1 MILLFKYLNVILK
14 SEPLYLQILLLCSFS
29 QISIGQEEN
38 FTIPDS
44 LKDKSYDYLVNKS
57 IYNYK
62 DTLTSTIYLNTYLKK
77 AIINDDK
84 IEKSNALNYLS
95 YYAKNEKD
103 KLKLLKNSLEATQG
117 LDSIYTVTSHVGLGI
132 YYHDYFEYDKAL
144 HHYLKVLRLSKK
156 YGDKNYEH
164 IALDR
169 IGTIKKDIGKH
180 NQALEL
186 FKKRYAYENSKTYK
200 DSSQLAIIVLHL
212 AESMRYNKK
221 YDSASYY
228 YHHYI
233 LNKIPYYHDILTLN
247 EGINLYESGKFV
259 SSETL
264 LLKAAS
270 ELNFNDLFD
279 RNYYIL
285 SQLYLGK
292 LKLSYHKDSEGA
304 RTYFHRVDSLLDRT
318 NIIIPET
325 REAYEFFMSD
335 YKEHKNDS
343 AYLII
348 INKLLRFDSLA
359 ATRKIRM
366 GDRLHSEFD
375 TPELLNNKEFLIQ
388 RLENKTKK
396 LNTRTLYLIIFVVL
410 LIGLSVFQFKKYRTY
425 KKRFNKIISGSKNK
439 KTTPILKNTHALSK
453 NTTINEELISSI
465 LGKLENFEKK
475 KGFLKTNL
483 KVTSL
488 AKRFSTNTKYL
499 SEVVNIHKGKP
510 FIHYINDLRIDYILN
525 ELQENKI
532 LQQYT
537 IKSIAEE
544 AGFNTSESFAAAFK
558 KRIGLKPSYFL
569 KNLRK

>member
-1 MILLFKYLNVILK
+1 MILLFKYLNAIFK
-14 SEPLYLQILLLCSFS
+14 RAPLYFQFLLLCFLS
-29 QISIGQEEN
+29 QICIGQDEN

-44 LKDKSYDYLVNKS
+44 LKDKSYEYLVNRS
-57 IYNYK
+57 INNYK
-62 DTLTSTIYLNTYLKK
+62 DTLTSTLYLNTYLKK
-77 AIINDDK
+77 AIINNDK
-84 IEKSNALNYLS
+84 YEKSNALNYLS
-95 YYAKNEKD
+95 YYEKNKND
-103 KLKLLKNSLEATQG
+103 KLRLLQKSLQATQG
-117 LDSIYTVTSHVGLGI
+117 LDSIYAVTSHVALGI
-132 YYHDYFEYDKAL
+132 YHHDYFEYDKAL
-144 HHYLKVLRLSKK
+144 SHYLIVHELAKK
-156 YGDKNYEH
+156 YGDSNYEH
-164 IALDR
+164 IALDQ
-169 IGTIKKDIGKH
+169 IGILKKDIGKH
-180 NQALEL
+180 DKALEL
-186 FKKRYAYENSKTYK
+186 FKKRYVYENSKPLK
-200 DSSQLAIIVLHL
+200 DSSQLTLVILHL

-228 YHHYI
+228 YRY
-233 LNKIPYYHDILTLN
+233 LLDKTPFYDDILTLN
-247 EGINLYESGKFV
+247 EGINLFEIGKFD

-264 LLKAAS
+264 LHKAAS
-270 ELNFNDLFD
+270 ELDFNDLFD

-292 LKLSYHKDSEGA
+292 LKLNYHKDSEGA
-304 RTYFHRVDSLLDRT
+304 RTYFHRVDSLLDKT

-325 REAYEFFMSD
+325 REAYEFFISD

-343 AYLII
+343 AYLIM

-375 TPELLNNKEFLIQ
+375 IPELLNSKEFLIQ

-410 LIGLSVFQFKKYRTY
+410 LIGISVFQFKKHTTY
-425 KKRFNKIISGSKNK
+425 KKRFNQIIAGTKNKKVSIVSKNK
-439 KTTPILKNTHALSK
+439 QVLSK
-453 NTTINEELISSI
+453 NTSISEELIDSI
-465 LGKLENFEKK
+465 LGKLESFEKK
-475 KGFLKTNL
+475 KGFLKANL

-499 SEVVNIHKGKP
+499 SEVINIHKGKP
-510 FIHYINDLRIDYILN
+510 FVHYINDLRIDYILN

-532 LQQYT
+532 LQHYT

-558 KRIGLKPSYFL
+558 KRTGLKPSYFL

>member
-1 MILLFKYLNVILK
+1 MILLFKYLNAILK
-14 SEPLYLQILLLCSFS
+14 SVPLFLQILLLCFLS
-29 QISIGQEEN
+29 QICIGQEEN

-44 LKDKSYDYLVNKS
+44 LKDKSYEYLFKKS
-57 IYNYK
+57 INNYE
-62 DTLTSTIYLNTYLKK
+62 DTLTSTLYLNTYLKK
-77 AIINDDK
+77 AIINNDK
-84 IEKSNALNYLS
+84 YEKSSALNYLS
-95 YYAKNEKD
+95 YYEKNKND
-103 KLKLLKNSLEATQG
+103 KLRLLKKSLKATQG
-117 LDSIYTVTSHVGLGI
+117 LDSIYAVTSHVALGI
-132 YYHDYFEYDKAL
+132 HYHRYFEYDKAL
-144 HHYLKVLRLSKK
+144 SHYLTVQELSIK

-169 IGTIKKDIGKH
+169 IGILKKDIGKH
-180 NQALEL
+180 DKALEL
-186 FKKRYAYENSKTYK
+186 FKKRYTYENSKTHK
-200 DSSQLAIIVLHL
+200 DSSQLAIIVLRL

-221 YDSASYY
+221 HDSASYY

-259 SSETL
+259 ASETL

-292 LKLSYHKDSEGA
+292 LKLNYYKDSESA
-304 RTYFHRVDSLLDRT
+304 KTYLHRVDSLLDKT

-325 REAYEFFMSD
+325 REVYEFFMSD

-343 AYLII
+343 AYFIM
-348 INKLLRFDSLA
+348 INKLLRFDSLV

-366 GDRLHSEFD
+366 SDRLHSEFD
-375 TPELLNNKEFLIQ
+375 TPGLLNNKESLIK
-388 RLENKTKK
+388 RLENKTEK
-396 LNTRTLYLIIFVVL
+396 LNTRTLYLIVFVIL
-410 LIGLSVFQFKKYRTY
+410 LIGISVFQFKKHRAY
-425 KKRFNKIISGSKNK
+425 KKRFNQIITGTKNKKVRSVSKNK
-439 KTTPILKNTHALSK
+439 HVLSK
-453 NTTINEELISSI
+453 NITISEELIDSI

-499 SEVVNIHKGKP
+499 SEVIKIHKGKP
-510 FIHYINDLRIDYILN
+510 FVHYINDHRIDYILN
-525 ELQENKI
+525 ELQENNI
-532 LQQYT
+532 LRHYT
-537 IKSIAEE
+537 IKGIAEE

-558 KRIGLKPSYFL
+558 KRTGLKPSYFL